1 ATAADALTGPGACGT
16 GANSLAGIQARC
28 GYGPRLPLVLVSLY
42 ARENFV
48 DGRVMDQSSIIRF
61 IEDNWGLGR
70 IGGGSF
76 DAIAGSVNS
85 MFDFND
91 KRRDRLFL
99 DTTTG
104 QIAAIQH

>member
-1 ATAADALTGPGACGT
+1 
-16 GANSLAGIQARC
+16 
-28 GYGPRLPLVLVSLY
+28 VLISLY
-42 ARENFV
+42 ARENYV
-48 DGRVMDQSSIIRF
+48 DGTVLDQSSITRF

-76 DAIAGSVNS
+76 DAIAGSVNT
-85 MFDFND
+85 MFDFNN
-91 KRRDRLFL
+91 KRHDRLFL